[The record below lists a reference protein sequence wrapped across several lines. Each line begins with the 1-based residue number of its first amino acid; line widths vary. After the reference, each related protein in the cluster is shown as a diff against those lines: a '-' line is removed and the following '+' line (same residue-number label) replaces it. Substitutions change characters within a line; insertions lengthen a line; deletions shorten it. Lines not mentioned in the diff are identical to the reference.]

1 MHLLAEFNPLS
12 VIYYKWNYS
21 WDEIK
26 RLYQV
31 KTKDWASKRKL
42 DYEFLIDLAS
52 AALGGKKKGEGE
64 YGLDEGDGLDEMT
77 PEQEQDWR
85 EILGDAEFE
94 RLYGK

>member
-1 MHLLAEFNPLS
+1 
-12 VIYYKWNYS
+12 
-21 WDEIK
+21 
-26 RLYQV
+26 
-31 KTKDWASKRKL
+31 
-42 DYEFLIDLAS
+42 
-52 AALGGKKKGEGE
+52 LGGKKKGEGE